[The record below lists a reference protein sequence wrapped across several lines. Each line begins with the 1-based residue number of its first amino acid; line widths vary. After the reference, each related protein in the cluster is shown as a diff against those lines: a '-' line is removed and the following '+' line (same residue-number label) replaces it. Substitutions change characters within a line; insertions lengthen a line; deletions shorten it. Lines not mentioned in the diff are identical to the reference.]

1 MIRDGD
7 QRMDDRRF
15 DQLARRLGAS
25 ISRRDALRS
34 AFAGVLGLG
43 AARVFTGSADAKAV
57 CRGENVV
64 CSKNADC
71 CSEQCLPAN
80 RQGRRLCLAVGFELC
95 NGVVTPVASFDTDVE
110 NCGACGHVC
119 PAAGP
124 CQTRVC
130 VAGVCGTPADTSLN
144 GQSCDDGNLCTQ
156 QDQCQNGICTGVP
169 VECEQHPVC
178 TTSACDPATGQ
189 CALTN
194 DPDNTPIPGGFCC
207 GGDFCATG
215 LPCVNGVC
223 QCIAPFNVAI
233 GMSTAAQPAD
243 QACLNATNQCCDLA
257 STNAQDTV
265 DVNGNHT
272 CTVICGSIIG

>member
-1 MIRDGD
+1 
-7 QRMDDRRF
+7 MDDRRF

-34 AFAGVLGLG
+34 CGRRIARSRRARGSPARRTRKRSVAVKTSSARKTRT
-43 AARVFTGSADAKAV
+43 AARSNVCPQTGRAA
-57 CRGENVV
+57 
-64 CSKNADC
+64 
-71 CSEQCLPAN
+71 
-80 RQGRRLCLAVGFELC
+80 RLCLAVGFELC
-95 NGVVTPVASFDTDVE
+95 YGVVTPVATDLD
-110 NCGACGHVC
+110 NCGACNHVC

-130 VAGVCGTPADTSLN
+130 VAGVCGTTADTSLN
-144 GQSCDDGNLCTQ
+144 GQVCDDGLCTQ
-156 QDQCQNGICTGVP
+156 QNQCENGVCAGAP

-215 LPCVNGVC
+215 LPC
-223 QCIAPFNVAI
+223 IAASANALRR
-233 GMSTAAQPAD
+233 STSRSAHQRRPNRRIRPAPTPRCNAA
-243 QACLNATNQCCDLA
+243 TWR
-257 STNAQDTV
+257 
-265 DVNGNHT
+265 
-272 CTVICGSIIG
+272 